1 MKHVL
6 LLTAAFSCFFIGIG
20 LHAQAQ
26 VGMEHKCGTTFNV
39 ERQRSQ
45 ARFVLDYE
53 ECNAIKRKKRTLQV
67 TIFIAHDS
75 LGTTNVLMEDIDDAL
90 ERLNNF
96 WEPIGIDFVI
106 CDTVHMPNFQFD
118 DFYDED
124 HLEDMLAM
132 HYRPQRIN
140 VFLCTEVE
148 VEGFGP
154 AGGFASMPG
163 GRDYMVLRKSTMNAF
178 SNVWA
183 HEMGHF
189 FGLFHTFETSFG
201 DELVDASNC
210 ITTGDLVCDT
220 GANPTD
226 EAGDFDPIPGISC
239 NYIGEPATD
248 ANGDFYIPPADNIM
262 SYSPCGCR
270 FTPGQYN
277 RMLQQYVQNRSYL
290 W

>member
-6 LLTAAFSCFFIGIG
+6 LPLSACLCFLF
-20 LHAQAQ
+20 LNVHYTHAQIG
-26 VGMEHKCGTTFNV
+26 VEHKCGTHFDT
-39 ERQRSQ
+39 EQQRELS
-45 ARFVLDYE
+45 RFVPDYE
-53 ECNAIKRKKRTLQV
+53 ECNAIKRKKRTLQMV
-67 TIFIAHDS
+67 IFIAEDS
-75 LGTTNVLMEDIDDAL
+75 VGVTNITMENIDEAVV
-90 ERLNNF
+90 RLNNF
-96 WEPIGIDFVI
+96 WEPIGVDFVI
-106 CDTVHMPNFQFD
+106 CDTAHMANFQFN

-132 HYRPQRIN
+132 YYRPERIN
-140 VFLCTEVE
+140 VFMCSAVE

-163 GRDYMVLRKSTMNAF
+163 GRDFMVLRKSTVNAF

-189 FGLFHTFETSFG
+189 FGLYHTFETNFG
-201 DELVDASNC
+201 DEFVDASNC
-210 ITTGDLVCDT
+210 TTTGDLVCDT

-226 EAGDFDPIPGISC
+226 DAEDFDPIPEVSC
-239 NYIGEPATD
+239 NYVGNPAAD
-248 ANGDFYIPPADNIM
+248 ANGDFYIPPSDNIM

-277 RMLQQYVQNRSYL
+277 RMLEQYVQNRSYL